1 MEEEKEYSETKFTDD
16 LLYLTKQRQF
26 MTEVKKNL
34 LKTHRKW
41 QVMNANEKR
50 KNQVQVLFVAVITKN
65 NETM

>member
-50 KNQVQVLFVAVITKN
+50 KN
-65 NETM
+65 